1 LYGLNSVDFSS
12 DGQYIA
18 TRGEDSKVKLWNT
31 STGFCFVTFSEHIAP
46 VTGVKFAGKGS
57 GKVILSSSLDGTI
70 RAHDLLRYKN
80 FRTLTTPSLMQFTS
94 LSVDSS
100 GEIVTAGSMDPFN
113 MFVWSLQTGQLL
125 DILAGHEGPVAC
137 LDFSLGKSYLAS
149 GSWDGTLKIWDVY
162 KNTCVETFEHGCDVL
177 AVAFRPDGQEL
188 CTATTSGMLHFWD
201 VEEGTQLSTIEGRRD
216 ISGGRFAND
225 AMTADN
231 AARSKYF
238 TSVVYSADGSCVL
251 AGGYSKYVCIYVV
264 ATGTLLKKFQMSY
277 NRYLFTTMDMYI
289 YNYIG

>member
-1 LYGLNSVDFSS
+1 
-12 DGQYIA
+12 
-18 TRGEDSKVKLWNT
+18 
-31 STGFCFVTFSEHIAP
+31 
-46 VTGVKFAGKGS
+46 
-57 GKVILSSSLDGTI
+57 
-70 RAHDLLRYKN
+70 
-80 FRTLTTPSLMQFTS
+80 
-94 LSVDSS
+94 
-100 GEIVTAGSMDPFN
+100 
-113 MFVWSLQTGQLL
+113 
-125 DILAGHEGPVAC
+125 
-137 LDFSLGKSYLAS
+137 
-149 GSWDGTLKIWDVY
+149 
-162 KNTCVETFEHGCDVL
+162 
-177 AVAFRPDGQEL
+177 
-188 CTATTSGMLHFWD
+188 MLHFWD

-289 YNYIG
+289 